1 MEGDR
6 VMSEPGKSW
15 NDFEGEEQGFV
26 KEYEN
31 PLQGLRETHSH
42 CPPPDMII
50 AAEGEALPEELARR
64 VKDHLENCRL
74 CQVLGRDLKRMGA
87 SGTSADERARIEERV
102 FAHVPLPGAKRL
114 WWLWGWQSK
123 AVAVL
128 AAAVLAVSALTWMY
142 LRQSAQESPTE
153 QAAQAPP
160 VTPATSSVFRLE
172 KPPVKILATSVLAWR
187 GTGGT
192 PKAQYLQE
200 LESALEPYEADD
212 FAAASARLAEVAAQY
227 PSGAEAAF
235 YLGICRLFLGQNRDA
250 IAALRASE
258 AIGEDALAQELS
270 WYLSLA
276 LQRAGDIAG
285 ASARLKELCEVQ
297 SPYKEPACKGLK
309 ELASASEAP
318 TRR

>member
-6 VMSEPGKSW
+6 LMSETDKSW

-26 KEYEN
+26 KEYGN
-31 PLQGLRETHSH
+31 PLQGLREIHSQ

-64 VKDHLENCRL
+64 VKNHLADCGL
-74 CQVLGRDLKRMGA
+74 CQVLARDLGRL
-87 SGTSADERARIEERV
+87 GTPGTTTDERARIEERV

-123 AVAVL
+123 AVVVL
-128 AAAVLAVSALTWMY
+128 AAAVLAVSAWTWMY
-142 LRQSAQESPTE
+142 LRQSAQESRTE

-160 VTPATSSVFRLE
+160 ITPANSSVFRLE

-187 GTGGT
+187 GTGDAT
-192 PKAQYLQE
+192 KATYLQE
-200 LESALEPYEADD
+200 LESALKLYEAGD
-212 FAAASARLAEVAAQY
+212 FAGASAKLAEVAAKY
-227 PSGAEAAF
+227 PRGAEAAF
-235 YLGICRLFLGQNRDA
+235 YSGICRLFLGQNQDA
-250 IAALRASE
+250 IFALREAE
-258 AIGEDALAQELS
+258 AIGEDALIQDLS

-276 LQRAGDIAG
+276 FQRTGDTAS
-285 ASARLKELCEVQ
+285 ASARLKRLCESQ
-297 SPYKEPACKGLK
+297 GSYTERACQGLK